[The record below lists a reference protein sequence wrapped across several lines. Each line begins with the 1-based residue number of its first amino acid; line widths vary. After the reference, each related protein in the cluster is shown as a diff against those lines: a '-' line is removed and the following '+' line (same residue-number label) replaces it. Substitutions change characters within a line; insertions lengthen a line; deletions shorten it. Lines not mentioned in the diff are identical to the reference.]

1 MDRGNCNIWI
11 GRRSALG
18 ALVGGALFAAAG
30 SEQAPVLPRD
40 RNGFST
46 VSMSGATGW
55 RLSEEDA
62 WRSGDSAQLAA
73 GGPYRIWFRTPAGVR
88 TMGPLFVGDV
98 WLLAG
103 QSNMQGAGL
112 LRGAVIGDERIRN
125 FTLADDWV
133 RAEEPLHTI
142 WEARDPVYWVGGK
155 PTPTE
160 MERRRNAAKT
170 VGASLGLP
178 FALSVLEKTGI
189 PMGLVPCALSGT
201 SIAEW
206 SPARR
211 DESGGSL
218 YGALLRRAR
227 KVGGRIAGVLWYQG
241 EADGKPELAPRYK
254 QALRELIA
262 ALRQDLRDET
272 LPFYYI
278 QIGRHVHDPQSALN
292 ASSWNQVQESQ
303 RLIESEVPNTM
314 MVASVDLE
322 LDDGIHIG
330 TDGLKELGRRLALL
344 ATGSA
349 KRGPRP
355 ARAVWQE
362 RAIRLFLSDVNGRI
376 ERTGRLSGFT
386 VADRRGQITPRV
398 YRVIAEGADLV
409 LLLDGGPT
417 PPAYLWYGYGKDP
430 YCNVRDSAG
439 MALPVFGPFPI
450 ESAA

>member
-1 MDRGNCNIWI
+1 MPDATAW
-11 GRRSALG
+11 RS
-18 ALVGGALFAAAG
+18 
-30 SEQAPVLPRD
+30 
-40 RNGFST
+40 
-46 VSMSGATGW
+46 
-55 RLSEEDA
+55 SEEDA
-62 WRSGDSAQLAA
+62 WQSGDSARLAA

-88 TMGPLFVGDV
+88 MMGPFFVGDL

-112 LRGAVIGDERIRN
+112 LRGAVTGDERIRN
-125 FTLADDWV
+125 FTLADEWV
-133 RAEEPLHTI
+133 KAEEPVHTL
-142 WEARDPVYWVGGK
+142 WEARDGAYWPGGK
-155 PTPTE
+155 PTPAE
-160 MERRRNAAKT
+160 VERRRKAAKT
-170 VGASLGLP
+170 VGAGLSLP
-178 FALSVLEKTGI
+178 FALSVLEKTGVPI
-189 PMGLVPCALSGT
+189 GLIPCALSGT

-211 DESGGSL
+211 DESGASL

-227 KVGGRIAGVLWYQG
+227 KAGGRLAGVLWYQG

-272 LPFYYI
+272 LPFYYV
-278 QIGRHVHDPQSALN
+278 QIGRHVHDPQSARN
-292 ASSWNQVQESQ
+292 ASAWNQVQESQ
-303 RLIESEVPNTM
+303 RLIESEVPNST

-376 ERTGRLSGFT
+376 EGDGRLSGFI
-386 VADRRGQITPRV
+386 VADRGGQITPRV
-398 YRVIAEGADLV
+398 YRVIAEGTDLV

-417 PPAYLWYGYGKDP
+417 PPPYLWYGYGKDP

-439 MALPVFGPFPI
+439 MALPMFGPFPI
-450 ESAA
+450 ESAG